1 MDTQLESLTFLD
13 DEPPTVVPLAP
24 AREKR
29 DANRAKVRDAID
41 GQGQLQAIAVIIS
54 KLESGYE
61 DIPVPDMDT
70 GIEQAVSVPLSKE
83 RVGALRAAMEGRL
96 RLLGKV
102 VPDLKSV
109 DLGDGEGV
117 AQIQFV
123 MNMGGQ
129 ARAGGRVIEHDASPD
144 S

>member
-117 AQIQFV
+117 ARIQFV

-129 ARAGGRVIEHDASPD
+129 TGGRVIEHDSYPD
-144 S
+144 G